1 MKKFFK
7 SIQAA
12 CLIIMAVSIALAT
25 LIPAMYYV
33 AASAM
38 LVMAIAAI
46 AEPSEKAACPRV
58 FSKVYRAQYHAA

>member
-1 MKKFFK
+1 MKNVFK

-12 CLIIMAVSIALAT
+12 CLIIMAVSLAVAAI
-25 LIPAMYYV
+25 IPVMYYV

-58 FSKVYRAQYHAA
+58 FSKMYRAQYHAA